1 MSSLEIEFIPDAR
14 EATAMLYLRGR
25 AGFKEANELRNALFG
40 AIKVSGDKNLV
51 VELGEMEWMDT
62 TCMSV
67 LVEALMATRDGS
79 PALFLMGPSESVRK
93 VFRLAGLE
101 EALTRCY
108 TCWDD
113 LKISVAG

>member
-1 MSSLEIEFIPDAR
+1 MSSLEIEFVPDAM
-14 EATAMLYLRGR
+14 EATGKLYLRGR
-25 AGFKEANELRNALFG
+25 AGFKEAHELRKALFD
-40 AIKVSGDKNLV
+40 AIEVSGDKNLV

-67 LVEALMATRDGS
+67 LVEALMATRDGT
-79 PALFLMGPSESVRK
+79 PAIFLMSPSESVRK

-113 LKISVAG
+113 LQISVAL

>member
-1 MSSLEIEFIPDAR
+1 MER
-14 EATAMLYLRGR
+14 R
-25 AGFKEANELRNALFG
+25 FG
-40 AIKVSGDKNLV
+40 MGPLGSGS
-51 VELGEMEWMDT
+51 T

-67 LVEALMATRDGS
+67 LVEALMATRDGT
-79 PALFLMGPSESVRK
+79 PTVFLMSPSESVRK

-113 LKISVAG
+113 LQISVAG